1 MKIFLSIP
9 EIVKMKVKLVNY
21 FLVCITFLPQSSHH
35 YSESFKRVK
44 MVFEKFLLAK
54 LQLRK
59 LFRIFGI
66 DVFDEN
72 YKPGILTALIITL
85 AFLANFS
92 DAYTIVISYPDFM
105 TILKTT
111 TLWGICIQVMSYVFL
126 GIW

>member
-1 MKIFLSIP
+1 
-9 EIVKMKVKLVNY
+9 
-21 FLVCITFLPQSSHH
+21 
-35 YSESFKRVK
+35 

-54 LQLRK
+54 LQFRK
-59 LFRIFGI
+59 FMWCFGI

-105 TILKTT
+105 TVLKTT
-111 TLWGICIQVMSYVFL
+111 TLWGICIQVISYVF
-126 GIW
+126 IDI